1 MSDPISNL
9 LNYLGELFFGIPG
22 ALMNRPIIMLALMV
36 LPLLLA
42 ARYLKLYPSKW
53 TLYLAAIPCISS
65 AILSRYATDGSQLE
79 LLLFWFVVIVDGL
92 LLGVFLLD
100 GCIAWMTR
108 RASHFSCSRTIGG
121 TGSLG
126 KKYPVQLRVVN
137 HGKTS
142 CRVAI
147 RDDLPLGFTVT
158 PTQFETTL
166 RGQSNTEFEYNY
178 VSDQR
183 GKVDLRSVFLNVA
196 SPLGLWRAYHEIPT
210 ESSVNV
216 YPDIQQISEYDLL
229 ARTNRLSLLGMRR
242 SRSIGQD
249 NEFERLRD
257 YTQDDNFKHIDW
269 RSTARRQKLTVRD
282 YQANQSQQIIFMI
295 DCGRMMTGTHGKT
308 STIDHAINA
317 MLMLSYIALRQGD
330 SVGLITFSNEVHNFT
345 PPKSG
350 VKHINRLLHAT
361 FDQSANH
368 VESRY
373 DQAFLYLR
381 NKCPKRSLVVT
392 ITNLIDEINS
402 SQVKRYMSVLSG
414 RHLPFAVLLR
424 DHSMFDAVEEFEAA
438 SPAQRDEKLFEAA
451 AAASIL
457 TWRNQLITDLKHQGI
472 LTMDVFPEGLTANLV
487 NRYLDIKARH
497 LL

>member
-1 MSDPISNL
+1 
-9 LNYLGELFFGIPG
+9 
-22 ALMNRPIIMLALMV
+22 MNRPIILLALMV
-36 LPLLLA
+36 LPLLLV
-42 ARYLKLYPSKW
+42 ARYVKLYPSKW
-53 TLYLAAIPCISS
+53 TLYLAAIPVVL
-65 AILSRYATDGSQLE
+65 AIGMSRYATDGSMLE
-79 LLLFWFVVIVDGL
+79 RLIFWLVVIINSVLLGLFLVDGL
-92 LLGVFLLD
+92 LTLL
-100 GCIAWMTR
+100 TR
-108 RASHFSCSRTIGG
+108 RAKHFSCSRTIGG

-137 HGKTS
+137 RGMLS
-142 CRVAI
+142 CRVVL
-147 RDDLPLGFTVT
+147 RDDLPPGFTVT
-158 PTQFETTL
+158 PSEFKTTL
-166 RGQSNTEFEYNY
+166 PRQSNTEFTYDY

-183 GKVDLRSVFLNVA
+183 GKVDLQTVFLNVG
-196 SPLGLWRAYHEIPT
+196 SPLGLWRAYYEIPT

-229 ARTNRLSLLGMRR
+229 ARTNRLSLLGMRK

-295 DCGRMMTGTHGKT
+295 DCGRMMTGTHEKIAI
-308 STIDHAINA
+308 IDHAINA

-392 ITNLIDEINS
+392 VTNLIDEINS
-402 SQVKRYMSVLSG
+402 SQVKQYMSVLSG
-414 RHLPFAVLLR
+414 RHLPLAVLLR
-424 DHSMFDAVEEFEAA
+424 DHSMFDAIEEFETAT
-438 SPAQRDEKLFEAA
+438 PLQRDGKLFEAA

-457 TWRNQLITDLKHQGI
+457 TWRNQLINDLKHQGV
-472 LTMDVFPEGLTANLV
+472 LTMDAFPEDLTANLV

>member
-1 MSDPISNL
+1 MENP
-9 LNYLGELFFGIPG
+9 LNYLVDLILALPSE
-22 ALMNRPIIMLALMV
+22 LMNRPIIMLALMV
-36 LPLLLA
+36 LPLLMA
-42 ARYLKLYPSKW
+42 ARYLKLYPSNR
-53 TLYLAAIPCISS
+53 TLYFAAIPFLLS
-65 AILSRYATDGSQLE
+65 ILMSRVSVDGSLLE
-79 LLLFWFVVIVDGL
+79 LIIWWFVIIVDVIL
-92 LLGVFLLD
+92 LVVFSIDACASL
-100 GCIAWMTR
+100 MTR
-108 RASHFSCSRTIGG
+108 RAGHFLCSRNIGG

-126 KKYPVQLRVVN
+126 KKYPVQLRVVYR
-137 HGKTS
+137 GKLN
-142 CRVAI
+142 CKIII
-147 RDDLPLGFTVT
+147 RDDLPPGFTVT
-158 PTQFETTL
+158 PSQFKTKL
-166 RGQSNTEFEYNY
+166 RGQSNTEFEYEY

-183 GKVDLRSVFLNVA
+183 GKIDLHTVYLNVA
-196 SPLGLWRAYHEIPT
+196 SPLGLWRSYHEIPT

-282 YQANQSQQIIFMI
+282 FQANQSQQIIFMI

-308 STIDHAINA
+308 STIDHAVNA

-414 RHLPFAVLLR
+414 RHLPLAVLLR
-424 DHSMFDAVEEFEAA
+424 DHSMFDAVEEFEDL
-438 SPAQRDEKLFEAA
+438 PPERRDEKLYEAA

-457 TWRNQLITDLKHQGI
+457 TWRNQLINDLKHQGT
-472 LTMDVFPEGLTANLV
+472 LTMDVFP
-487 NRYLDIKARH
+487 KA
-497 LL
+497 

>member
-1 MSDPISNL
+1 
-9 LNYLGELFFGIPG
+9 
-22 ALMNRPIIMLALMV
+22 MNRPIIMLALMV

-42 ARYLKLYPSKW
+42 ARYLKLYPSKL
-53 TLYLAAIPCISS
+53 TLYLAAIPCVSS
-65 AILSRYATDGSQLE
+65 VILSRYATDGSQLE
-79 LLLFWFVVIVDGL
+79 LLLFWFVIIVDGL
-92 LLGVFLLD
+92 LLAVFLLD
-100 GCIAWMTR
+100 GLITVMTR
-108 RASHFSCSRTIGG
+108 RAKHFSCSRTIGG

-126 KKYPVQLRVVN
+126 KKYPVQLRIVN
-137 HGKTS
+137 RGKTS
-142 CRVAI
+142 CRIVI
-147 RDDLPLGFTVT
+147 RDDLPPGFTVT
-158 PTQFETTL
+158 PAQFETKL
-166 RGQSNTEFEYNY
+166 RGQSNTEFEYDY
-178 VSDQR
+178 VSDQ
-183 GKVDLRSVFLNVA
+183 
-196 SPLGLWRAYHEIPT
+196 
-210 ESSVNV
+210 SSVNV

-308 STIDHAINA
+308 ATIDHAINA

-402 SQVKRYMSVLSG
+402 SQVQRYMSVLSG
-414 RHLPFAVLLR
+414 RHLPLAVLLR
-424 DHSMFDAVEEFEAA
+424 DRSLFSAIDDYESRHDNPVQDNFVLGSQTLGTFFGQFGLLGAVTGVFANRHREDRITRER
-438 SPAQRDEKLFEAA
+438 SDQVIYEAA

-457 TWRNQLITDLKHQGI
+457 SWRHQMIQDLKHRGI
-472 LTMDVFPEGLTANLV
+472 LTMDAFPEELTASLV

>member
-1 MSDPISNL
+1 MTH
-9 LNYLGELFFGIPG
+9 LNRTLTYLGELILGIPG
-22 ALMNRPIIMLALMV
+22 ELLNRPIIMLALMV
-36 LPLLLA
+36 LPLLVA

-53 TLYLAAIPCISS
+53 TLYFAAIPCLVSI
-65 AILSRYATDGSQLE
+65 ILSRGASDGSLLE
-79 LLLFWFVVIVDGL
+79 LILWWFVMIINGL
-92 LLGVFLLD
+92 LLGIFLLD
-100 GCIAWMTR
+100 GLITLMTR
-108 RASHFSCSRTIGG
+108 RAKHFSCSRTIGG

-126 KKYPVQLRVVN
+126 KKYAVQLRVV
-137 HGKTS
+137 HRGKTG
-142 CRVAI
+142 CGVII
-147 RDDLPLGFTVT
+147 RDDLPPGFTVT
-158 PTQFETTL
+158 PTQFQTTL
-166 RGQSNTEFEYNY
+166 RGQSNTEFEYEY
-178 VSDQR
+178 VSERR
-183 GKVDLRSVFLNVA
+183 GKVDLHNVFLNVA
-196 SPLGLWRAYHEIPT
+196 SPLRLWRAYYEIPT

-282 YQANQSQQIIFMI
+282 FQANQSQQIIFMI

-308 STIDHAINA
+308 STIDHAVNA

-330 SVGLITFSNEVHNFT
+330 SVGLVTFSNEVHNFT

-381 NKCPKRSLVVT
+381 HKCPKRSLVVT

-402 SQVKRYMSVLSG
+402 SQVKQYMSVLSG
-414 RHLPFAVLLR
+414 RHLPLAVLLR
-424 DHSMFDAVEEFEAA
+424 DHAMFDAVAEFEDA
-438 SPAQRDEKLFEAA
+438 PADRRDEKLYGAA

-457 TWRNQLITDLKHQGI
+457 TWRNQLINDLKHQGV

>member
-1 MSDPISNL
+1 MRAVAPDV
-9 LNYLGELFFGIPG
+9 PG
-22 ALMNRPIIMLALMV
+22 FHRRKPWREFILWWLVVAV
-36 LPLLLA
+36 DVLLLA
-42 ARYLKLYPSKW
+42 VFLGDAVDFFDDSANR
-53 TLYLAAIPCISS
+53 TFFVLANHWRHRIAWEKISCTAKS
-65 AILSRYATDGSQLE
+65 RLSRKRQLP
-79 LLLFWFVVIVDGL
+79 DRYPRRSP
-92 LLGVFLLD
+92 
-100 GCIAWMTR
+100 TR
-108 RASHFSCSRTIGG
+108 LHRD
-121 TGSLG
+121 
-126 KKYPVQLRVVN
+126 
-137 HGKTS
+137 
-142 CRVAI
+142 I
-147 RDDLPLGFTVT
+147 RLSSKR
-158 PTQFETTL
+158 QL
-166 RGQSNTEFEYNY
+166 RGQSNTEFEYEY
-178 VSDQR
+178 VSDRR
-183 GKVDLRSVFLNVA
+183 GKIDLRTVYLNVA
-196 SPLGLWRAYHEIPT
+196 SPLGLWRSYHEIPPNHRST
-210 ESSVNV
+210 FTRTFSRFPNTT
-216 YPDIQQISEYDLL
+216 LL

-282 YQANQSQQIIFMI
+282 FQANQSQQIIFMI

-402 SQVKRYMSVLSG
+402 SQVKQYMSVLSG

-424 DHSMFDAVEEFEAA
+424 DHAMFDAMEEFEDL
-438 SPAQRDEKLFEAA
+438 PWDRRGEKLYEAA

-457 TWRNQLITDLKHQGI
+457 NWRNQLINDLKHQGI
-472 LTMDVFPEGLTANLV
+472 LTMDVFPEALTAGLV

>member
-1 MSDPISNL
+1 MENP
-9 LNYLGELFFGIPG
+9 LNYLVDFILGIPS
-22 ALMNRPIIMLALMV
+22 ALINRPIIMLVLMA
-36 LPLLLA
+36 LPLRLA
-42 ARYLKLYPSKW
+42 ARYLKLFPSNR
-53 TLYLAAIPCISS
+53 TLYLAAIPCVLSVIIVSMFS
-65 AILSRYATDGSQLE
+65 ANESKVVSILYVLVLILDGI
-79 LLLFWFVVIVDGL
+79 LLAIFLVDGCLSL
-92 LLGVFLLD
+92 L
-100 GCIAWMTR
+100 TR
-108 RASHFSCSRTIGG
+108 REKHFSCSRTIGG

-126 KKYPVQLRVVN
+126 KKYPVRLRVVYR
-137 HGKTS
+137 GKLS
-142 CRVAI
+142 CRIVI
-147 RDDLPLGFTVT
+147 RDDLPPGFTVT
-158 PTQFETTL
+158 PSQFKTTL
-166 RGQSNTEFEYNY
+166 RGQSNTEFEYDY
-178 VSDQR
+178 VSNQR
-183 GKVDLRSVFLNVA
+183 GKVDLHTVYLNVA
-196 SPLGLWRAYHEIPT
+196 SPLGLWRSYHEIPT

-282 YQANQSQQIIFMI
+282 FQANQSQQIIFMI

-308 STIDHAINA
+308 STIDHAVNA

-368 VESRY
+368 VESRF

-392 ITNLIDEINS
+392 VTNLIDEINS

-414 RHLPFAVLLR
+414 RHLPLAVLLR
-424 DHSMFDAVEEFEAA
+424 DHSMFDAVEEFE
-438 SPAQRDEKLFEAA
+438 SLPLERRDEKLYEAA

-457 TWRNQLITDLKHQGI
+457 TWRNQLINDLKHQGI

>member
-1 MSDPISNL
+1 MISGSPEFL
-9 LNYLGELFFGIPG
+9 I
-22 ALMNRPIIMLALMV
+22 NRPIILLALMA
-36 LPLLLA
+36 LPLFLSA
-42 ARYLKLYPSKW
+42 KHLKLFPSNI
-53 TLYLAAIPCISS
+53 TLFLVAIPFVLS
-65 AILSRYATDGSQLE
+65 ILVSRIATADSIVTWFFYAFVLFVDIV
-79 LLLFWFVVIVDGL
+79 LLSVI
-92 LLGVFLLD
+92 FLD
-100 GCIAWMTR
+100 GCMAGFTL
-108 RASHFSCSRTIGG
+108 RAKHFSCSRIIGG
-121 TGSLG
+121 TGSQG
-126 KKYPVQLRVVN
+126 KKYPVRLRVVKRE
-137 HGKTS
+137 GFVCKA
-142 CRVAI
+142 VV
-147 RDDLPLGFTVT
+147 RDDLPPGFTVT
-158 PTQFETTL
+158 PKQFSTKL
-166 RGQSNTEFEYNY
+166 GPQSNTEFEYEY
-178 VSDQR
+178 VSNQR
-183 GKVDLRSVFLNVA
+183 GRVDLNAVFLKVS
-196 SPLGLWRAYHEIPT
+196 SPLRLWKVYHEIPT
-210 ESSVNV
+210 HSSVNV

-257 YTQDDNFKHIDW
+257 YTQDDNYKHIDW

-282 YQANQSQQIIFMI
+282 FQANQSQQIIFMI
-295 DCGRMMTGTHGKT
+295 DCGRMMTGTHEKT
-308 STIDHAINA
+308 DMIDHAINS
-317 MLMLSYIALRQGD
+317 MLMLSYVALRRGD
-330 SVGLITFSNEVHNFT
+330 SVGLITFSNKVHNFT

-361 FDQSANH
+361 FDQSATH

-392 ITNLIDEINS
+392 ITNLLDEINS
-402 SQVKRYMSVLSG
+402 AQVKKHMSVLTG

-424 DHSMFDAVEEFEAA
+424 DHSMFDAIEEFEN
-438 SPAQRDEKLFEAA
+438 SPPDQQDNKLYEAA

-457 TWRNQLITDLKHQGI
+457 TWRHQLINDLKHQGV

>member
-1 MSDPISNL
+1 MLDFLYNFP
-9 LNYLGELFFGIPG
+9 ELILDMIIGSPEFLI
-22 ALMNRPIIMLALMV
+22 NRPILILAIMV
-36 LPLLLA
+36 LPLFLT
-42 ARYLKLYPSKW
+42 ARHLKLFPSNRM
-53 TLYLAAIPCISS
+53 LYLAAIPFV
-65 AILSRYATDGSQLE
+65 LSIAMSQFLSGDSQLTTIFLYGILAVDAL
-79 LLLFWFVVIVDGL
+79 LLLF
-92 LLGVFLLD
+92 VFFD
-100 GCIAWMTR
+100 ACMTPR
-108 RASHFSCSRTIGG
+108 ENHFSCSRTIGG
-121 TGSLG
+121 TGSQG

-137 HGKTS
+137 RGKIG
-142 CRVAI
+142 CNLI
-147 RDDLPLGFTVT
+147 LRDDLPPGFTVT
-158 PTQFETTL
+158 PSQFNTRL
-166 RGQSNTEFEYNY
+166 RGQSNTEFEYQY

-183 GKVDLRSVFLNVA
+183 GKADLHSVYLKVA
-196 SPLGLWRAYHEIPT
+196 SPLKFWRAFYEIPT

-216 YPDIQQISEYDLL
+216 YPDIKQISEYDLL

-257 YTQDDNFKHIDW
+257 YTQDDNYKHIDW

-282 YQANQSQQIIFMI
+282 FQANQSQQIIFMI
-295 DCGRMMTGTHGKT
+295 DCGRMMTGTHEKT
-308 STIDHAINA
+308 DMIDHAINS
-317 MLMLSYIALRQGD
+317 MLMLSYVALRRGD
-330 SVGLITFSNEVHNFT
+330 SVGLITFSNKVHNFI
-345 PPKSG
+345 PPKAG

-361 FDQSANH
+361 FNQSATH
-368 VESRY
+368 VESRF

-402 SQVKRYMSVLSG
+402 SQVKKHMSVLTG

-424 DHSMFDAVEEFEAA
+424 DHSMFDAIDEFEN
-438 SPAQRDEKLFEAA
+438 SPPAQRDHSLYEAA

-457 TWRNQLITDLKHQGI
+457 TWRNQLINDLKHQGV

>member
-1 MSDPISNL
+1 
-9 LNYLGELFFGIPG
+9 
-22 ALMNRPIIMLALMV
+22 MNRPIIMLALMV
-36 LPLLLA
+36 LPLYFV
-42 ARYLKLYPSKW
+42 ARRLKLYPSKW
-53 TLYLAAIPCISS
+53 TLYLAAIPCITSVV
-65 AILSRYATDGSQLE
+65 LSRYATDGSWLE
-79 LLLFWFVVIVDGL
+79 QFFFWFIIIVDGVL
-92 LLGVFLLD
+92 LAIFLLD
-100 GCIAWMTR
+100 GLLALLTR
-108 RASHFSCSRTIGG
+108 QAKHFSCSRTIGG

-126 KKYPVQLRVVN
+126 KKYPVQIRVVN
-137 HGKTS
+137 RGRMG
-142 CRVAI
+142 CRIVI
-147 RDDLPLGFTVT
+147 RDDLPPGFTVT
-158 PTQFETTL
+158 PSQFQTTL
-166 RGQSNTEFEYNY
+166 RGQSNTEFEYEY

-183 GKVDLRSVFLNVA
+183 GKVDLHAVYLNVI

-381 NKCPKRSLVVT
+381 HKCPKRSLVVT

-402 SQVKRYMSVLSG
+402 AQVKQYMSVLTG

-424 DHSMFDAVEEFEAA
+424 DHSMFDAIDEFES
-438 SPAQRDEKLFEAA
+438 SPVAQRDEKLFEAA

-457 TWRNQLITDLKHQGI
+457 TWRNQLINDLKHQGV
-472 LTMDVFPEGLTANLV
+472 LTMDAFPEELTANLV